1 MVLPPKYVDTLLR
14 RLDTLDKNGV
24 RCPVLFLGAQVD
36 FPSSLQEEIRKHQE
50 AIKGEKSS

>member
-24 RCPVLFLGAQVD
+24 RCPMSFLGAQVD